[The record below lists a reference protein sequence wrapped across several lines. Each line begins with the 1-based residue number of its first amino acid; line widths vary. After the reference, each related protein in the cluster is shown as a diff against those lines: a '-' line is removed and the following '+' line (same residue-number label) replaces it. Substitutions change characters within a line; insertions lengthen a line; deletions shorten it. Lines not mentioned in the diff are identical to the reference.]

1 MNYSLSQFSKDG
13 PAGLVVFLVALPL
26 CLGIA
31 LASGAPLLSGLI
43 SGIVAG
49 IVVGSLSGSHL
60 SVSGPA
66 AGLTVIVLDA
76 ITEMG
81 SFENFLVAV
90 VLAGVIQMLMG
101 IFKAGIIGLF
111 FPVSVIRG
119 MLAAIGIILILKQIP
134 HFFGIDSDAFGE
146 MSFLG
151 TDGRNTFEELIFA
164 TTHIEKGALLIGGL
178 SLAIMLLWDL
188 KVKPNIKQL
197 SFIPGALLAVAL
209 GVILN
214 QFYKG
219 AESELFL
226 GASHLVQ
233 IPKFTMDEA
242 SSELLN
248 FPNFSALGNA
258 TTYKVAFVIA
268 IIASLETLLSIE
280 AVDKLDP
287 HKRRTPN
294 NRELRAQG
302 VGNIIAGAIGGIPMT
317 AVIIR
322 SSANLDAGAA
332 TKFAAVFHGILLA
345 VCVLLIPDILNM
357 IPLASLAAILL
368 VVGFKLNKPSLYHTQ
383 FYNGIRQFLPFII
396 TIVAILFSDL
406 LIGILIG
413 LSVSI
418 FFILQTNY
426 NTPYFYV
433 EKEHPEDKKDKHV
446 TIHLSEHVSFLNK
459 GRLQKSLEQLPDE
472 SEVTIDGEKTLDIDF
487 DVLNIIYD
495 FNESAH
501 ERNITVNLV
510 NIPELK

>member
-1 MNYSLSQFSKDG
+1 MKYTLSDFSKDG

-31 LASGAPLLSGLI
+31 LSSGAPLLSGLI

-49 IVVGSLSGSHL
+49 IVVGALSGSHL

-76 ITEMG
+76 IGEMG

-90 VLAGVIQMLMG
+90 VLAGIIQILMG
-101 IFKAGIIGLF
+101 VFKAGIIGLF

-134 HFFGIDSDAFGE
+134 HFLGIDSDAFGE

-151 TDGRNTFEELIFA
+151 TDGRNTFEELAYA
-164 TTHIEKGALLIGGL
+164 TTHMEYGALIIGLI
-178 SLAIMLLWDL
+178 SLFVMLGWDL
-188 KVKPNIKQL
+188 FLRVRIKAL
-197 SFIPGALLAVAL
+197 SFIPGALLAVLA

-214 QFYKG
+214 QYYKG
-219 AESELFL
+219 VTPAIFL
-226 GASHLVQ
+226 EASHLVQ
-233 IPKFTMDEA
+233 IPKFGFNAE
-242 SSELLN
+242 SSDLMN
-248 FPNFSALGNA
+248 FPSFGALSSF
-258 TTYKVAFVIA
+258 TTYKEAVVIA

-294 NRELRAQG
+294 NKELRAQG
-302 VGNIIAGAIGGIPMT
+302 IGNVIAGFIGGLPMT

-322 SSANLDAGAA
+322 SSANVDAGAA
-332 TKFAAVFHGILLA
+332 TKVSAIFHGILLA
-345 VCVLLIPDILNM
+345 VCVLLIPNILNM

-368 VVGFKLNKPSLYHTQ
+368 IVGFKLNKPSLYHQQ

-396 TIVAILFSDL
+396 TIIAILFSDL

-413 LSVSI
+413 LCVSI

-426 NTPYFYV
+426 NTPYFYL
-433 EKEHPEDKKDKHV
+433 EDEHSDEEKDKHI

-459 GRLQKSLEQLPDE
+459 GRLQKTLEELPPE
-472 SEVTIDGEKTLDIDF
+472 CEITIDGKNTLDIDF
-487 DVLNIIYD
+487 DVLNVIYD
-495 FNESAH
+495 FNSTAH
-501 ERNITVNLV
+501 ERGISVNLI
-510 NIPELK
+510 NIPELN

>member
-1 MNYSLSQFSKDG
+1 MKYSLSQFAKDG
-13 PAGLVVFLVALPL
+13 PSGLVVFLVALPL

-43 SGIVAG
+43 SGIIAG

-81 SFENFLVAV
+81 SFESFLVAV
-90 VLAGVIQMLMG
+90 MLAGIIQLLMG
-101 IFKAGIIGLF
+101 VFKAGIIGLF

-134 HFFGIDSDAFGE
+134 HFFGIDTDAFGE
-146 MSFLG
+146 MRFLG
-151 TDGRNTFEELIFA
+151 TDGRNTFEEVIYA
-164 TTHIEKGALLIGGL
+164 TKHIEPGAFVIGILSLLIL
-178 SLAIMLLWDL
+178 VVWDFG
-188 KVKPNIKQL
+188 IKKRITSL
-197 SFIPGALLAVAL
+197 SFVPGALLAVIT
-209 GVILN
+209 GVVLN
-214 QFYKG
+214 QYYAG
-219 AESELFL
+219 GLTEWQLSTN
-226 GASHLVQ
+226 HMVQ
-233 IPKFTMDEA
+233 IPSIGLDEE
-242 SSELLN
+242 SSELLY
-248 FPNFSALGNA
+248 FPNFSALSNPS
-258 TTYKVAFVIA
+258 TYKVAMVIA

-302 VGNIIAGAIGGIPMT
+302 VGNLIAGAIGGLPMT

-322 SSANLDAGAA
+322 SSANVDAGAA
-332 TKFAAVFHGILLA
+332 TKFSAVFHGILLA
-345 VCVLLIPDILNM
+345 VCVLLIPHILNL

-368 VVGFKLNKPSLYHTQ
+368 VVGFKLNKPTLYHQQ
-383 FYNGIRQFLPFII
+383 FYNGWKQFMPFII
-396 TIVAILFSDL
+396 TIIAILFSDL
-406 LIGILIG
+406 LIGIMIG
-413 LSVSI
+413 LCVAI

-433 EKEHPEDKKDKHV
+433 EDEHPEDKKDKQI

-459 GRLQKSLEQLPDE
+459 GRLQKTLEALPSD
-472 SEVTIDGEKTLDIDF
+472 SDVTIDGAKTLDIDF
-487 DVLNIIYD
+487 DVLNIIFD
-495 FNESAH
+495 FNNTAH
-501 ERNITVNLV
+501 ERNIHVNLV

>member
-1 MNYSLSQFSKDG
+1 MKYTLSDFSKDG

-43 SGIVAG
+43 SGIIAG
-49 IVVGSLSGSHL
+49 IVVGALSGSHL

-66 AGLTVIVLDA
+66 AGLTVIVLEA
-76 ITEMG
+76 INDMG

-90 VLAGVIQMLMG
+90 ILAGILQIAMG
-101 IFKAGIIGLF
+101 IFRAGIIGLF

-134 HFFGIDSDAFGE
+134 HFFGIDSDAFDE

-151 TDGRNTFEELIFA
+151 TDGRNTFEELAYAA
-164 TTHIEKGALLIGGL
+164 THMETGALIIGAL
-178 SLAIMLLWDL
+178 SLIIMLAWDL
-188 KVKPNIKQL
+188 FLKKRIKPL
-197 SFIPGALLAVAL
+197 SFIPGALLAVL
-209 GVILN
+209 TGVLLN
-214 QFYKG
+214 QYFQ
-219 AESELFL
+219 SSTPQLFL
-226 GASHLVQ
+226 GSSHLVQ
-233 IPKFTMDEA
+233 IPKFQFDGP
-242 SSELLN
+242 SSELLTT
-248 FPNFSALGNA
+248 PNFEAFTRF

-302 VGNIIAGAIGGIPMT
+302 IGNVLAGFAGGLPMT

-332 TKFAAVFHGILLA
+332 TKFSAIFHGILLA
-345 VCVLLIPDILNM
+345 VCVLLIPSILNL

-368 VVGFKLNKPSLYHTQ
+368 IVGFKLNKPSLYHQQ

-396 TIVAILFSDL
+396 TIIAILFSDL
-406 LIGILIG
+406 LVGILIG

-426 NTPYFYV
+426 NNPYFYV
-433 EKEHPEDKKDKHV
+433 EDDHPEDEKDKHV

-459 GRLQKSLEQLPDE
+459 GRLQKTLEAIPKE
-472 SEVTIDGEKTLDIDF
+472 SEVIIDGENTVDIDF

-495 FNESAH
+495 FEISAH
-501 ERNITVNLV
+501 ERSIKVVLV
-510 NIPELK
+510 NIPKLK